1 MKSEVKRDLGY
12 YRDLPYGILL
22 RKDEDGDWVAR
33 LEELPGCTAHGG
45 TEAEALENL
54 EEVKSAWL
62 EDALA
67 AGAAIPEPVATE
79 KLPSGKWLQ
88 RVPRSLHKGLTE
100 MAEKEGVSLNQLVTS
115 ILAEAVGRRSSARG
129 VILQTQPQESH
140 WALLNA
146 HWRTH
151 RGYDFLD
158 WEVKQHRSA
167 LATQLNDILILSSN
181 VSSLPNKMDE
191 THFKVIERAKKKE
204 LAFKA

>member
-12 YRDLPYGILL
+12 YRDLLYGILL

-33 LEELPGCTAHGG
+33 VEELPGCTAHGG

-88 RVPRSLHKGLTE
+88 RVPRSLHKKLTE
-100 MAEKEGVSLNQLVTS
+100 TAEREGVSLNQLVTS
-115 ILAEAVGRRSSARG
+115 ILAEAVGRRSEAENKRRLGETNTLTTVRAVAYEPAPYRPPPPLVHPSGRSSP
-129 VILQTQPQESH
+129 VESPQS
-140 WALLNA
+140 
-146 HWRTH
+146 
-151 RGYDFLD
+151 
-158 WEVKQHRSA
+158 
-167 LATQLNDILILSSN
+167 
-181 VSSLPNKMDE
+181 
-191 THFKVIERAKKKE
+191 IEFA
-204 LAFKA
+204 AQ